1 MLIQTNLKR
10 YQRQIVLTRMKCTN
24 IPIKYILF
32 FKLTLM
38 VEVLTSN
45 FAQTFEMDKIN
56 GAVRS
61 VTNERAEGE

>member
-1 MLIQTNLKR
+1 
-10 YQRQIVLTRMKCTN
+10 MKCTN